1 MTGRPAWTPS
11 DTACQE
17 AREMASNELTVSQA
31 AECLGIL
38 GLTLGAGSLQISHS
52 ISVY

>member
-1 MTGRPAWTPS
+1 MTGRPAWIPTDS
-11 DTACQE
+11 ICEQ

-31 AECLGIL
+31 AECLAVS